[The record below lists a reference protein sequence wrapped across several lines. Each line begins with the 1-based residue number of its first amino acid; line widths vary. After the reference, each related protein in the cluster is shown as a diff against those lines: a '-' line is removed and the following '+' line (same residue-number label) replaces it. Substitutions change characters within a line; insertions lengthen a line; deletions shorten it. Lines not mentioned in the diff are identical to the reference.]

1 MSNIDTILD
10 QLRQVNHLLPAAPHY
25 HRNVIA
31 HLLAYNLIRLLMAQA
46 TVLVCVL
53 PRQISYKHTLELWLT
68 WSRQITLS
76 EYNADIDVL
85 FVLIAQQQ
93 VGKRLGRIEPRAVKR
108 RPKAYPMLMK
118 PRALARVDVRENGH
132 PKSLSKCHSTL
143 RPVIF

>member
-1 MSNIDTILD
+1 
-10 QLRQVNHLLPAAPHY
+10 
-25 HRNVIA
+25 
-31 HLLAYNLIRLLMAQA
+31 MAQA

-118 PRALARVDVRENGH
+118 PRALARADMRENGH
-132 PKSLSKCHSTL
+132 PKKLK
-143 RPVIF
+143 